1 MKQILMGA
9 VLAALLVGAA
19 SASSLR
25 IDGELLRAGSP
36 VSDMTRLLG
45 SPDHRSVVWVA
56 GNPDHEV
63 WHYRVNNLNYE
74 FRVRAG
80 RIESVQWSRF

>member
-1 MKQILMGA
+1 MKRILIGA
-9 VLAALLVGAA
+9 VLAALLVGAT

-25 IDGELLRAGSP
+25 IDGELLRAGSS
-36 VSDMTRLLG
+36 VSDMRRLLG
-45 SPDHRSVVWVA
+45 DPDHRSVVWVG
-56 GNPDHEV
+56 GNPDHEI
-63 WHYRVNNLNYE
+63 WHYRVKNLNYE